1 MYALYL
7 LYTLVQVNLIYAH
20 SSLGVNIKLSLVK
33 LVLLEEET
41 VSRSN
46 NVYGYSTL
54 KADNSRTLGEILIDL
69 PPA

>member
-7 LYTLVQVNLIYAH
+7 LYTVVQVNLIYAH

-54 KADNSRTLGEILIDL
+54 KADNSRTLDEILIDL